1 MMKTN
6 PTITMP
12 LTLKVHEQAAQ
23 CAQNQVDPGKAK
35 QVYLNTLAI
44 QAVKTYLEWFD
55 LAPDGEASDSHNPIL
70 QSLSNSAD
78 LWIEGKGRVECRP
91 VLPGESRCVIPPETW
106 GDRLAYIAVQLN
118 SDLTEA
124 NLVGYLPHVYHS
136 EVPLTDFHS
145 LDTLLEHLHPV
156 MLTQWLDNL
165 EDRLASG
172 WQTWREFWST
182 SQPQLAF
189 SFRHPSATA
198 SAPTHCERG
207 KKLQLDPNGEP
218 IGLFIGIHPMV
229 NDEFDIFVQ
238 VYPLGNQS
246 HLPPDLQ
253 LSILDDE
260 DEVVMQASSRST
272 KSMQLDFSAEIGD
285 RFSVKVSLGDIS
297 LTEWFMI

>member
-1 MMKTN
+1 M
-6 PTITMP
+6 
-12 LTLKVHEQAAQ
+12 QA
-23 CAQNQVDPGKAK
+23 DPRKAK

-44 QAVKTYLEWFD
+44 QAVKSYLEWFD
-55 LAPDGEASDSHNPIL
+55 LAPNWEDSDSNNPIF
-70 QSLSNSAD
+70 QSLSDSAD
-78 LWIEGKGRVECRP
+78 LWIEGQGRVECRP
-91 VLPGESRCVIPPETW
+91 VLPGDSRCMIPPETW

-118 SDLTEA
+118 ADLTEA
-124 NLVGYLPHVYHS
+124 TLIGYLPHVYYS

-156 MLTQWLDNL
+156 MLTEWLDNMV
-165 EDRLASG
+165 ESG

-182 SQPQLAF
+182 SQPQLAL
-189 SFRHPSATA
+189 SFRNPSATFSEPA
-198 SAPTHCERG
+198 HCERG

-229 NDEFDIFVQ
+229 NEEFDISVQ

-253 LSILDDE
+253 LSILDDQ

-272 KSMQLDFSAEIGD
+272 QSIQLDFSAERGD
-285 RFSVKVSLGDIS
+285 RFSVKVALGDIS